1 MNDEIGLVNFNAKL
15 KIIFY
20 LSNFMDDELKKE
32 IEQSLKKS
40 KPRTGFDELKKWIPS
55 IIILPIALY
64 WVFNR
69 GEYGLIDNADLVI
82 HEAGHFFFKFFG
94 KYVYTLGGT
103 LMQII
108 LPSIIFYYFFRNNYR
123 TGMQFSLLWLGQNFI
138 NISVYAADAQA
149 RKLPLLGGNKVYHDW
164 HFLLSEIGLLKYD
177 AEVGFFIF
185 GIAIIVFIITLIMPL
200 ITQN

>member
-1 MNDEIGLVNFNAKL
+1 
-15 KIIFY
+15 
-20 LSNFMDDELKKE
+20 MDDELKKE
-32 IEQSLKKS
+32 IEQSLTKS
-40 KPRTGFDELKKWIPS
+40 KPHTGFDEFKKWIPS

-64 WVFNR
+64 WIFNR
-69 GEYGLIDNADLVI
+69 GEYGMIDNADLVI

-94 KYVYTLGGT
+94 KYIYTLGGT

-164 HFLLSEIGLLKYD
+164 NYLLTEIGLLKFD

-185 GIAIIVFIITLIMPL
+185 GIAILVFIITLIMPL